1 MIEEAIQEVYTALLP
16 KTILV
21 ADMGCPSGP
30 NTLVFISEVIK
41 VISKYCA
48 SIGHH
53 PVDLQFFLNDLP
65 GNDFNYLF
73 KSLEQL
79 DNLVTKDQDQ
89 EADTLPQY
97 YVVGL
102 PRSYYTRVLPDKSV
116 HLFHSSYSLHWLSP
130 DEGGR
135 GQSTRR
141 GHGGEGRGEG
151 SKIRSPWLWAMLS
164 RTRRGRCKNQSMFKE
179 RCEKEPQNEGNVYI
193 AVTTPEEVI
202 KLYQEQFEKEFLNF
216 LELRSEEL
224 ISGGKM
230 VLTFLGRKNDNIFD
244 EDKNILYELI
254 SQALQSLVIEGLVEK
269 EMLDSFN
276 IPLYGPSVNEVRT
289 AIMQQKLFSIN
300 HIKILES
307 SWDPQ
312 DDEFEGHTVLDPVES
327 GVNVAKSIRAVM
339 ERLFATHF
347 GESIMPLLFSRFA
360 SNVTEYI
367 EKNTTRKSIFPN
379 VGVLFSQAD
388 MTHRVK

>member
-1 MIEEAIQEVYTALLP
+1 
-16 KTILV
+16 
-21 ADMGCPSGP
+21 MGCPSGP

-130 DEGGR
+130 
-135 GQSTRR
+135 
-141 GHGGEGRGEG
+141 
-151 SKIRSPWLWAMLS
+151 
-164 RTRRGRCKNQSMFKE
+164 MFKE

-360 SNVTEYI
+360 SNVTKYI
-367 EKNTTRKSIFPN
+367 EKNTTRKSIFSN

>member
-1 MIEEAIQEVYTALLP
+1 MLATKPMIEEAIQEVYTALLP

-130 DEGGR
+130 VIT
-135 GQSTRR
+135 STR
-141 GHGGEGRGEG
+141 
-151 SKIRSPWLWAMLS
+151 LS
-164 RTRRGRCKNQSMFKE
+164 
-179 RCEKEPQNEGNVYI
+179 
-193 AVTTPEEVI
+193 
-202 KLYQEQFEKEFLNF
+202 
-216 LELRSEEL
+216 
-224 ISGGKM
+224 
-230 VLTFLGRKNDNIFD
+230 
-244 EDKNILYELI
+244 
-254 SQALQSLVIEGLVEK
+254 
-269 EMLDSFN
+269 
-276 IPLYGPSVNEVRT
+276 
-289 AIMQQKLFSIN
+289 
-300 HIKILES
+300 
-307 SWDPQ
+307 
-312 DDEFEGHTVLDPVES
+312 
-327 GVNVAKSIRAVM
+327 
-339 ERLFATHF
+339 
-347 GESIMPLLFSRFA
+347 
-360 SNVTEYI
+360 
-367 EKNTTRKSIFPN
+367 
-379 VGVLFSQAD
+379 
-388 MTHRVK
+388 HRVLNSVM

>member
-21 ADMGCPSGP
+21 ADMGTPSGP

-41 VISKYCA
+41 VISKYCT

-97 YVVGL
+97 YIVGL

-116 HLFHSSYSLHWLSP
+116 HLFHSSMRVAE
-130 DEGGR
+130 D
-135 GQSTRR
+135 
-141 GHGGEGRGEG
+141 
-151 SKIRSPWLWAMLS
+151 KA
-164 RTRRGRCKNQSMFKE
+164 
-179 RCEKEPQNEGNVYI
+179 
-193 AVTTPEEVI
+193 PEEVMEV
-202 KLYQEQFEKEFLNF
+202 KGEEKAPRSDRRGYGQCCLGQGVVGARTKALVTEFLNF

-224 ISGGKM
+224 ISGGQM
-230 VLTFLGRKNDNIFD
+230 VLTFPGRKNDNIFD

-254 SQALQSLVIEGLVEK
+254 SQALQSFVIEGLVEK

-367 EKNTTRKSIFPN
+367 EKKKRKHTVILLSLSKMQDDNT
-379 VGVLFSQAD
+379 AEA
-388 MTHRVK
+388 